1 MWLLKAALFF
11 TLFAFA
17 LNNQNVVAVHFFFG
31 QQWQAPLVLVVLA
44 AFVAGMA
51 LGVMFMVPRWWRSRQ
66 AARKSST
73 ASPAATSPT
82 ASDSAGP
89 PHGI

>member
-1 MWLLKAALFF
+1 
-11 TLFAFA
+11 
-17 LNNQNVVAVHFFFG
+17 
-31 QQWQAPLVLVVLA
+31 VLVVLA

-66 AARKSST
+66 AARKSSM
-73 ASPAATSPT
+73 ASPVATSPT
-82 ASDSAGP
+82 ASDNAGP